1 MKDIFLET
9 IDEIKQGIQTGYI
22 DSSINSN
29 LAFRPELIFNDYKKG
44 KKVLSSIEEELQRCS
59 EFCISVA
66 FITLSGITPLL
77 QTLSELEKRGIPGK
91 VLTTDYLVFSEPAAI
106 EKLAS
111 LKNIEVKMF
120 CSNQEI
126 GGFHTKGYIF
136 RKEEVYRIIIGSS
149 NLTSNAIT
157 VNKEWNTK
165 IVSTQ
170 RGAVVQ
176 EVLGEFNNLW
186 VDEHTLPYEQF
197 IEEYR
202 IRYRIAKEQK
212 KIARSQ
218 EIPTLEAYKLKP
230 NKMQIAFIQNLEA
243 LRKQGASKALL
254 ISATGTGKTYAAAF
268 ALRNMNPS
276 KVLFLVHREQIAKQ
290 AIRSFK
296 NVFGKSKTLGLLSGT
311 SKDSKS
317 DFLFS
322 TMSMMAK
329 QEIRQQ
335 FKIEEFDVIVID
347 EAHRTG
353 AKSYQEIMEYFQPK
367 LWLGM
372 TASPERTDDFDVFNA
387 YDHNIAYEIRLQ
399 QAMEE
404 DLLCPFHYYGIQDIE
419 IEGYGID
426 ENTEKINFGL
436 LTSDERVTHIISKAE
451 YFGCCGDRVKGL
463 IFCSS
468 KKEAKELSE
477 KFNLRNY
484 KTLSLTGEHSQE
496 VREKAIERLVNDTC
510 KDRLDYI
517 FTVDIFN
524 EGIDIPEVNQVIMLR
539 PTQSPIVFVQQ
550 LGRGLRKSEDKEFVM
565 ILDFIGNYRNNF
577 MIPIALSGDRSY
589 NKDSLRK
596 YVAEGNKIIPGS
608 STIHFDEVTRKR
620 IYESIDV
627 SNFNDVRIIKES
639 YQQLKFKLGRIPS
652 LLDFEEHGEIDV
664 IRIFEN
670 QSLGS
675 YYKFLTKYEKEY
687 SIRISERAEKYLE
700 YISKKFASGKR
711 VHELQMLKRLLTY
724 KKGLLK
730 LLGQDLQE
738 TYGIQMSD
746 ITKRNLV
753 NVFTNEFAT
762 GGAKSTYEDCIFIEK
777 EDDDYII
784 STSFNKELKD
794 INFLN
799 MVMELVEFG
808 LYRNKT
814 NYCQRY
820 QDTNLQLYSKYTYED
835 VCRLLEWEKA
845 EVALNIGGYKYDSKT
860 KTYPVFINYHKE
872 DSIQDTV
879 KYEDRFLN
887 PSTLIAISKSGRT
900 ITSEDVKTA
909 LNADLLGVQMELF
922 VRKNKDDKTSKEF
935 YYLGK
940 IKATGKTHQFVMN
953 NTSKTAVEIE
963 YNLVTPVQEDIYDY
977 ITN

>member
-1 MKDIFLET
+1 MTDIFPKT

-22 DSSINSN
+22 DSAINSN

-44 KKVLSSIEEELQRCS
+44 KKVLSSIEEELRRCN

-120 CSNQEI
+120 CSNQEN

-136 RKEEVYRIIIGSS
+136 RKEETYRIIIGSS

-157 VNKEWNTK
+157 LNKEWNTK

-186 VDEHTLPYEQF
+186 IDEHTHSYEQF

-230 NKMQIAFIQNLEA
+230 NKMQAAFIQNLEV
-243 LRKQGASKALL
+243 LRNQGANKALL

-268 ALRNMNPS
+268 ALRNINPS

-290 AIRSFK
+290 AIKSFK
-296 NVFGKSKTLGLLSGT
+296 NVFGNSKTLGLLSGT
-311 SKDSKS
+311 SKEIKS

-329 QEIRQQ
+329 KEIRQQ
-335 FKIEEFDVIVID
+335 FKIDEFDVIVID

-353 AKSYQEIMEYFQPK
+353 AKSYQDIMNYFEPT

-399 QAMEE
+399 QAMDE

-419 IEGYGID
+419 VDGRGID
-426 ENTEKINFGL
+426 ENTESINFSL

-451 YFGCCGDRVKGL
+451 YFGYCGERVKGL

-468 KKEAKELSE
+468 KKEAKELSG
-477 KFNLRNY
+477 KFNQRNY
-484 KTLSLTGEHSQE
+484 KTMSLTGEHSQE
-496 VREKAIERLVNDTC
+496 EREDAIERLVTDVSED
-510 KDRLDYI
+510 KLDYI

-524 EGIDIPEVNQVIMLR
+524 EGIDIPEINQVIMLR

-550 LGRGLRKSEDKEFVM
+550 LGRGLRKSEEKDFVL
-565 ILDFIGNYRNNF
+565 ILDFIGNYKNNF

-620 IYESIDV
+620 IYESIDT

-675 YYKFLTKYEKEY
+675 YYKFLTKYEKEF
-687 SIRISERAEKYLE
+687 SIRISGRAEKYLE
-700 YISKKFASGKR
+700 YISKKFALGKR

-746 ITKRNLV
+746 TTKKNLV

-762 GGAKSTYEDCIFIEK
+762 GSAKSTYDDCIFIEK
-777 EDDDYII
+777 EEDDYCI
-784 STSFNKELKD
+784 STPFHKELKD
-794 INFLN
+794 VNFLN

-808 LYRNKT
+808 LYRNRT
-814 NYCQRY
+814 NYSQRY
-820 QDTNLQLYSKYTYED
+820 QNTNFQLYAKYTYED

-909 LNADLLGVQMELF
+909 LNAEALGVQMELF

-940 IKATGKTHQFVMN
+940 IKATGKTHEFVMN

-963 YNLVTPVQEDIYDY
+963 YSLVTPVQEDIYDY